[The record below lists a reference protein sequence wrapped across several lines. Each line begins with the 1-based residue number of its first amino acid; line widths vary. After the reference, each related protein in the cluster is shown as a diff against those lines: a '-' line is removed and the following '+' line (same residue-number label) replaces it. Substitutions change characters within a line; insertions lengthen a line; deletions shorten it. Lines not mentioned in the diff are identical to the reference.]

1 MRLKRAGT
9 RKRVVSELRPPPTE
23 LELELGLG
31 VLLLVLAVG
40 LLGPELQQMFAMREN
55 KRADCLVV
63 LSLLLVVGTW
73 Y

>member
-1 MRLKRAGT
+1 MGL
-9 RKRVVSELRPPPTE
+9 LMLPPLVPASLVAPVLGAE
-23 LELELGLG
+23 LELELGLV

-40 LLGPELQQMFAMREN
+40 VLGPELQQMFAMREN

-63 LSLLLVVGTW
+63 LSLLLVVGPW